1 MRSLS
6 KAVITTGAILVAV
19 LAPAAPTLAAET
31 SNSEFVI
38 IREGDVF
45 PEDLYTGAIRVLV
58 QGTIEGDLVAFAAQD
73 VVIEGT
79 VTGSVTTVSP
89 SVVVEGVVEGSLRA
103 TGNRLEVSGSVE
115 GDVVAA
121 VATAQLTPTSS
132 IGGDVIL
139 WAWNASALGTI
150 GQDLTGA
157 QRNLDLAGTVEGDV
171 EVTVNRLEVVDPL
184 TVGGDLGYRSSNAA
198 TGLDDADVA
207 GAVVAK
213 EPLPPNLRVRALS
226 LLGRFMV
233 VLFLTIAAL
242 TTAYGWPR
250 RTSVAIAE
258 VGRRPLRR
266 WATGAL
272 IVFAPFLAILVTGL
286 IVGLAPPAAAFP
298 LLVVLLPVVL
308 ALFGVT
314 LALGLVAGIPVVGW
328 LGGVLI
334 ERLDLYG
341 AILAGSL
348 LVGVVWYLPWVG
360 WLVPLLVLPLGLGAW
375 MAAWR
380 QERAPAPSETSG
392 VTSVEAK

>member
-1 MRSLS
+1 MRCLFRR
-6 KAVITTGAILVAV
+6 AL
-19 LAPAAPTLAAET
+19 PAAGIALSFFALALPALAAET

-45 PEDLYTGAIRVLV
+45 PEDLYTGAIRVVV

-79 VTGSVTTVSP
+79 VTGSVTAVSP
-89 SVVVEGVVEGSLRA
+89 SVVVGGVVEGSLRA
-103 TGNRLEVSGSVE
+103 TGNRLEVSGVVE
-115 GDVVAA
+115 RDVVAA
-121 VATAQLTPTSS
+121 VATAELFPTSNV
-132 IGGDVIL
+132 GGDVIL
-139 WAWNASALGTI
+139 WAWSAGALGTI
-150 GQDLTGA
+150 GQDLTGV
-157 QRNLDLAGTVEGDV
+157 QRNLDLAGAVEGDV
-171 EVTVNRLEVVDPL
+171 EVTVNRLEVVGPL
-184 TVGGDLGYRSSNAA
+184 TVGGDLGYRSSNEA
-198 TGLDDADVA
+198 TGLDNADVD

-213 EPLPPNLRVRALS
+213 SPLPPNLRVRALS

-242 TTAYGWPR
+242 TTAYGWPL
-250 RTSVAIAE
+250 RTSAAIAE

-272 IVFAPFLAILVTGL
+272 IVFAPFLAVLVTAL

-308 ALFGVT
+308 ALFGIT

-328 LGGVLI
+328 LGGVLFK
-334 ERLDLYG
+334 RLDLYG
-341 AILAGSL
+341 AILSGSL
-348 LVGVVWYLPWVG
+348 VVGVVWYLPLVG
-360 WLVPLLVLPLGLGAW
+360 WLVPLLALPLGLGAW

-380 QERAPAPSETSG
+380 QDRAPSETPS
-392 VTSVEAK
+392 SVST

>member
-6 KAVITTGAILVAV
+6 RTLPTAAVALALFALAGPAV
-19 LAPAAPTLAAET
+19 AAET

-45 PEDLYTGAIRVLV
+45 PEDLYTGAIRVVV
-58 QGTIEGDLVAFAAQD
+58 QGTIEGDLVAFAAED
-73 VVIEGT
+73 VVIEGN
-79 VTGSVTTVSP
+79 VTGSVTAVSP
-89 SVVVEGVVEGSLRA
+89 SVVVDGVVEGSLRV
-103 TGNRLEVSGSVE
+103 TGNRLEVSGDVE

-121 VATAQLTPTSS
+121 VVTAQLTSTSTV
-132 IGGDVIL
+132 GGDVIL

-150 GQDLTGA
+150 GLDLTGA

-171 EVTVNRLEVVDPL
+171 EVTVNRLEIVDPL

-198 TGLDDADVA
+198 AGLDDADVA

-213 EPLPPNLRVRALS
+213 EPLPPNIRVRALS

-242 TTAYGWPR
+242 TTAYGWPG
-250 RTSVAIAE
+250 RTSTAIGE
-258 VGRRPLRR
+258 VIRRPLRR

-272 IVFAPFLAILVTGL
+272 IVFAPLLGVLITGL

-298 LLVVLLPVVL
+298 LLAVLLPVVL
-308 ALFGVT
+308 GLFGIT
-314 LALGLVAGIPVVGW
+314 LVLGLVAGIPVVGW
-328 LGGVLI
+328 LGGVVFR
-334 ERLDLYG
+334 RLDLYG

-348 LVGVVWYLPWVG
+348 LAGAVWYLPWVG
-360 WLVPLLVLPLGLGAW
+360 WLVPLIVLPLGLGAW

-380 QERAPAPSETSG
+380 QDRAPSEMPS
-392 VTSVEAK
+392 SVSV